1 MDDDEFKR
9 RLISDGVKRLFEQTH
24 VSVCDFKEVSK
35 VANVIP
41 PSELASWWSI
51 NHCKTW
57 TDVDP
62 DLRMEIF
69 KRTLTAFV
77 RNRMPL
83 EAVDDCLGL
92 APAPMEQ
99 KQLGSIGFQP
109 QGDGIEEMFDNVVD
123 NMAARVVRSVDERVE
138 AVIEAHLAKKTKPGF
153 LARILGAGS

>member
-9 RLISDGVKRLFEQTH
+9 RLISDGVKRLFEQH
-24 VSVCDFKEVSK
+24 SVCVCDFKEVSK

-41 PSELASWWSI
+41 PPELASWWSI

-77 RNRMPL
+77 DNRMPL
-83 EAVDDCLGL
+83 EAIDDCLGL
-92 APAPMEQ
+92 TPAPMER
-99 KQLGSIGFQP
+99 KRLTSTGFQP
-109 QGDGIEEMFDNVVD
+109 PGDGINEMFDNVVD
-123 NMAARVVRSVDERVE
+123 DMAARVVRSVDERVE

-153 LARILGAGS
+153 LQRLLGS